1 MCFVV
6 KKRIVDEKRIQ
17 AFKMRGLRQILRVSW
32 TAKRTHDWVLD
43 KAEVSRSLLESVKAR
58 KLTYFGHVMRSSS
71 ESLEKQIMQGTT
83 PGSRKRGRRKTTW
96 MDNIFQWTGFTL
108 DKILVYTEDRARW
121 RKLVHGVAK
130 PRSEDG

>member
-1 MCFVV
+1 MYFLFLDVLAIFGLFYVQNTAHMC
-6 KKRIVDEKRIQ
+6 RILHICAEY
-17 AFKMRGLRQILRVSW
+17 
-32 TAKRTHDWVLD
+32 WVLD

-83 PGSRKRGRRKTTW
+83 PGSQKRGRPKTMW
-96 MDNIFQWTGFTL
+96 MDNIFQWTGYTL

-121 RKLVHGVAK
+121 RQLVHGVAK